1 MSKYN
6 IRVHQKPKE
15 RKWKVHPFWRGF
27 GCLWLILLP
36 IMSFAGAKLIVR
48 ADWLPLSAPWIDR
61 VDLPTLNY
69 WFMKAP
75 IDLDFLISW
84 LPEKPL
90 LNAELLFFA
99 AFIFLGFG
107 AMSILYAFLYR
118 IFGPPRSVFDDP
130 NIQVPKP
137 PKRIR

>member
-48 ADWLPLSAPWIDR
+48 SGTLPLSSPWTDR
-61 VDLPTLNY
+61 FDLPTLNY
-69 WFMKAP
+69 WFLNTP
-75 IDLDFLISW
+75 IDLDFLVNW

-90 LNAELLFFA
+90 LNADVLIFT

-107 AMSILYAFLYR
+107 LLSVLYALLYR
-118 IFGPPRSVFDDP
+118 VFGPPRTVFEDP
-130 NIQVPKP
+130 NIVIPKP
-137 PKRIR
+137 PKRVR